1 MELVKRI
8 GKIRKM
14 VIVMEK
20 EILKLMLKSILPP
33 LIGAIVYAAI
43 YKIDFIMLFA
53 AYMLIVMPIWLML
66 SNIKFILKINWIQS
80 IIICLC
86 FSLII
91 TTFGALSLEV
101 GVLFKNIRAFSL
113 VAFIEYFKFIFILA
127 LPSNIIMTAI
137 IAITKIFYNI
147 YKKRRKK

>member
-1 MELVKRI
+1 
-8 GKIRKM
+8 
-14 VIVMEK
+14 
-20 EILKLMLKSILPP
+20 MLKSILPP
-33 LIGAIVYAAI
+33 FLGAIVYAAI

-53 AYMLIVMPIWLML
+53 AYMLIVMPIWFIV
-66 SNIKFILKINWIQS
+66 SNIKFILKLNWIQG

-91 TTFGALSLEV
+91 TTFGAFSLEL
-101 GVLFKNIRAFSL
+101 GVLFKNTREASLGAFAE
-113 VAFIEYFKFIFILA
+113 AFKTVFMLA

-147 YKKRRKK
+147 YKKRRSKRGSNHIRR

>member
-1 MELVKRI
+1 MK
-8 GKIRKM
+8 
-14 VIVMEK
+14 K
-20 EILKLMLKSILPP
+20 EIPKLMLKSILPP
-33 LIGAIVYAAI
+33 LMGAIVYAAI

-53 AYMLIVMPIWLML
+53 AYMLIVMPIWLIL
-66 SNIKFILKINWIQS
+66 SNIKFILKLNWVQD

-91 TTFGALSLEV
+91 TTCGALSLEL
-101 GVLFKNIRAFSL
+101 GVLFKNTREASLGAF
-113 VAFIEYFKFIFILA
+113 AEAFKFIFMIA

-147 YKKRRKK
+147 YKKRRIK

>member
-1 MELVKRI
+1 MK
-8 GKIRKM
+8 
-14 VIVMEK
+14 K

-33 LIGAIVYAAI
+33 LTGAIVYAAI

-53 AYMLIVMPIWLML
+53 AYMLIVMPIWLIL
-66 SNIKFILKINWIQS
+66 SNIKFILKLNWAQD

-91 TTFGALSLEV
+91 TTCGALSLEL
-101 GVLFKNIRAFSL
+101 GALFKNTREVSLEAF
-113 VAFIEYFKFIFILA
+113 VEAFKFIFMIA

-137 IAITKIFYNI
+137 IAITKIIYNI
-147 YKKRRKK
+147 YKKRRIK